1 MFTLIALTVRHR
13 ALKGILAGKQLWPKQ
28 NVTLSQNPLLVATLG
43 IFSPV
48 SNARLQYSHFH
59 TFKFPARRSFLPSQ
73 SYDGGYDVT
82 ALLWRPRCALEQSTC
97 KLKLTE
103 HVELDCVLDAVF
115 EFCFVPSLKST
126 TCHAVL
132 QLDVISNLR
141 TTKELSI
148 DSVSLSPTWGWNG

>member
-1 MFTLIALTVRHR
+1 MAKTERYPLTKPSFGCHTLV
-13 ALKGILAGKQLWPKQ
+13 
-28 NVTLSQNPLLVATLG
+28 
-43 IFSPV
+43 FSPV

-103 HVELDCVLDAVF
+103 HVELDCVLDAV
-115 EFCFVPSLKST
+115 
-126 TCHAVL
+126 
-132 QLDVISNLR
+132 
-141 TTKELSI
+141 
-148 DSVSLSPTWGWNG
+148 